1 MSVTSDYTISPEGL
15 AELERE
21 LAELEGPGRL
31 EIAARI
37 KTARE
42 WGDLKENGEYHAAK
56 EAQSHMETRV
66 LKLRDRI
73 INAVV
78 VAPGEAAG
86 EGAGTGAGIKAVVFG
101 SKVTYSP
108 VAGGPEQTFT
118 LVGSTE
124 ADAKLKLLSVASPVA
139 KALMGATAGDVV
151 TVRLPS
157 GDRRELRVVTVA

>member
-1 MSVTSDYTISPEGL
+1 MSDYTISPEGL

-21 LAELEGPGRL
+21 LGELEGDGRL

-56 EAQSHMETRV
+56 EAQSHMETRI

-78 VAPGEAAG
+78 AEPAQD
-86 EGAGTGAGIKAVVFG
+86 GAGATVVAFG
-101 SKVTYSP
+101 SRVTFAP
-108 VAGGPEQTFT
+108 ADGGSEQTFT

-124 ADAKLKLLSVASPVA
+124 ADAKQGTLSVASPVA
-139 KALMGATAGDVV
+139 KALIGTAPGDVV
-151 TVRLPS
+151 VVRLPS
-157 GDRRELRVVTVA
+157 GAERHLRVVSVG

>member
-1 MSVTSDYTISPEGL
+1 MSDYEISPEGL

-21 LAELEGPGRL
+21 LAELEGDGRL

-42 WGDLKENGEYHAAK
+42 WGDLKENAEYHAAK
-56 EAQSHMETRV
+56 EAQSHMETRI

-78 VAPGEAAG
+78 TDPAARGNGSTVVA
-86 EGAGTGAGIKAVVFG
+86 FG
-101 SKVTYSP
+101 SRVTFAP
-108 VAGGPEQTFT
+108 ADGGGEQTFT

-124 ADAKLKLLSVASPVA
+124 ADARQGTLSVASPVA
-139 KALMGATAGDVV
+139 KALIGTAAGDVV
-151 TVRLPS
+151 IVRLPS
-157 GDRRELRVVTVA
+157 GAERHLRVVSVG